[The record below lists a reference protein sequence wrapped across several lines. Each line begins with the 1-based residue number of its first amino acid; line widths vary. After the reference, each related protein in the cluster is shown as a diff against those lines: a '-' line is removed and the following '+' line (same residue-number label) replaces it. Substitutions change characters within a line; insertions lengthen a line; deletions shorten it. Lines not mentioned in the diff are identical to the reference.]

1 MKTSCIFFS
10 KKLPTLKRFR
20 STFFKELRA
29 LYLSLKHFQ
38 SRIIGREL
46 IVWTDSQSVEKAI
59 INPVGDQSPME
70 QPYIAAIKEF
80 NPMIQHIAGTDNKVA
95 DTLSRPPNAA
105 SMHIIHQD
113 HDPDYIYYSE
123 TDSNCSDTSVDL
135 SEHEEELITAESL
148 NKLEIAQL
156 QKNEPLLLAK
166 VKEFKK
172 KVKFVGLEALA
183 VV

>member
-1 MKTSCIFFS
+1 
-10 KKLPTLKRFR
+10 
-20 STFFKELRA
+20 
-29 LYLSLKHFQ
+29 
-38 SRIIGREL
+38 
-46 IVWTDSQSVEKAI
+46 
-59 INPVGDQSPME
+59 ME
-70 QPYIAAIKEF
+70 QRYIAAIKEF
-80 NPMIQHIAGTDNKVA
+80 NPIIQHIAGTDNKVA

-105 SMHIIHQD
+105 SMLIIQQD

-135 SEHEEELITAESL
+135 SEHEEEVITAESL

-183 VV
+183 VIQEGL